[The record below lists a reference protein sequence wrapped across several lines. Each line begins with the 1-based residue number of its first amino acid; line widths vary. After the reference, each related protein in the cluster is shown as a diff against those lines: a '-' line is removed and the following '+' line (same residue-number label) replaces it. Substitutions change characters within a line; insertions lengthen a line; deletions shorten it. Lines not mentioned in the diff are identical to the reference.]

1 MRPITP
7 SVNGVYSYAVA
18 WVSKRDDGN
27 PFAIQAKMADFGM
40 THKNGYIVTV
50 NIELISSGFINSEVC
65 A

>member
-1 MRPITP
+1 MH
-7 SVNGVYSYAVA
+7 SYAVA